1 MVRQYIQISDQKRN
15 KLISFINEGNMSIAK
30 AAKTVG
36 IPYDNAKAI
45 NRTYQREQRISKI
58 DYKERYL
65 ARKTKDVEEML
76 SKSKAEASDHAI

>member
-1 MVRQYIQISDQKRN
+1 
-15 KLISFINEGNMSIAK
+15 MSIAK

-76 SKSKAEASDHAI
+76 SKSKAEASDHAIQGKVGQKDHLFEVQNVFI